1 MADKRSWESYSD
13 SKILYLR
20 PLAPRD
26 ESAYEYV
33 AVCEPIDEEPGMMEL
48 HHGAVYVDDY
58 FTPEAKQT
66 LDELLSG
73 FGFAGLEGFV
83 KETAETDGQDWVR
96 LSDGTVD
103 TAKSPSWFI
112 DRMMLA
118 SLIVECKILDE
129 GGIRMNSR
137 EAERVAGGMVGEK
150 FAHPDLS

>member
-1 MADKRSWESYSD
+1 
-13 SKILYLR
+13 
-20 PLAPRD
+20 
-26 ESAYEYV
+26 
-33 AVCEPIDEEPGMMEL
+33 MMEL

-83 KETAETDGQDWVR
+83 KETAETDGQDWAR
-96 LSDGTVD
+96 LLDGTVD

-118 SLIVECKILDE
+118 SLIVECNHTLV
-129 GGIRMNSR
+129 
-137 EAERVAGGMVGEK
+137 ER
-150 FAHPDLS
+150 